1 MDYGR
6 NVPPLGHIV
15 SERFKG
21 IYLIGIKPAENVLIG
36 QDKQLFVLTD
46 LVIYLFLALAAA
58 EKI

>member
-1 MDYGR
+1 MIHHK
-6 NVPPLGHIV
+6 PLGHIV

-46 LVIYLFLALAAA
+46 VVIYLFLALAAA